1 VTTTQPVE
9 STEAIKL
16 KGLSDEQVIQV
27 ALEMMESAGVS
38 ESDRL
43 PINDRDDALC
53 ALLTIGKV
61 AERFDVKDIFRM
73 EIEANEQYLA
83 ARA

>member
-1 VTTTQPVE
+1 ME
-9 STEAIKL
+9 SIEL

-27 ALEMMESAGVS
+27 AKEMMESAGVS

-43 PINDRDDALC
+43 PISDRDDALL
-53 ALLTIGKV
+53 ALFAISKV
-61 AERFDVKDIFRM
+61 AERFEVKDIFRM

-83 ARA
+83 ARV